1 MMRVTI
7 TIIRYNPWL
16 IPFAFIAM
24 AIFRLPL
31 YLNKKIQFYKLM
43 GCGKNGTFDKIPD
56 LQQWAIL
63 ATHPFEKNSLPDPTT
78 DNYILGKFIS
88 GWFRFFNCET
98 FTVFL
103 EPIEG
108 HGLWDKK
115 KVFGELLDKKVHEG
129 PIATLTRATIRLSK
143 MSYFWKHVA
152 PVAEKMHTAKG
163 YITSVGIGEIPW
175 IKQATF
181 SIWQSKEDMKA
192 FAYGMKEHAE
202 VVKMTR
208 AQRWYSEDL
217 FVRFAIK
224 GSMGTIRGNNP
235 LKGIV

>member
-1 MMRVTI
+1 MQVTL
-7 TIIRYNPWL
+7 TIIRYKPWY

-31 YLNKKIQFYKLM
+31 YLNKEIQFYKLM

-63 ATHPFEKNSLPDPTT
+63 ATHRLNKNINHQATSY
-78 DNYILGKFIS
+78 NSIFGKFIS
-88 GWFRFFNCET
+88 GWFQFFNCET

-103 EPIEG
+103 DPIEG

-115 KVFGELLDKKVHEG
+115 KVFGEFSEKKEHEG

-152 PVAEKMHTAKG
+152 PVAEKMHSAKG

-202 VVKMTR
+202 VIKKTR
-208 AQRWYSEDL
+208 SQRWYSEDM
-217 FVRFAIK
+217 FVRFVVK
-224 GSMGTIRGNNP
+224 GSMGSMRGNNP